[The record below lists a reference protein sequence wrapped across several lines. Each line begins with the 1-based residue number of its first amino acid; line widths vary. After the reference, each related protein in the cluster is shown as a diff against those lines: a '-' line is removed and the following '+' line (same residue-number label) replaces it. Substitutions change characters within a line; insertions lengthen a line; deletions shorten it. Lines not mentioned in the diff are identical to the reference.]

1 MSAFE
6 ASVGLMS
13 RSMELKD
20 LKARD
25 KEIDSIGL
33 RNMMRECR
41 EFMTKEERDKWGEDC
56 MNFTSKTSRT
66 KRLRMAVH
74 NLF

>member
-20 LKARD
+20 LKGMD
-25 KEIDSIGL
+25 KEMDSI
-33 RNMMRECR
+33 RNILR
-41 EFMTKEERDKWGEDC
+41 EFMTKEERASGGEDC
-56 MNFTSKTSRT
+56 MNFTSKASRT
-66 KRLRMAVH
+66 KRLCMAVH